1 MKQLDLFAGIG
12 GISLA
17 AEWAGIETIAFCEKE
32 SFCQKVLRARF
43 PGRPIYDDVF
53 DLTAEVLRKDGID
66 KIDIVSGGFP
76 CQPFSHAGKRTGTAD
91 DRYLWPEM
99 LRIIGEIKPSWVV
112 AENVEGLISMAQS
125 NWKPVMEDEAVVCE
139 EAEMVLETI
148 RKDLEKAGYQSIPI
162 IVPAAAVGASHRR
175 YRVFIVAYSEIIRCN
190 VSGKITTSK
199 QGSKTIIADARRTRE
214 SGAILADTSYKRCQ
228 ERHSP
233 ACGQGLGQH
242 SRSTDARRTHSA
254 GRPTQPG
261 MGGSAHELSNWL
273 DGRGVNPLDALAEFI
288 AQYPQPALMGQPQY
302 EWEPPRVATG
312 VKNRTAR
319 LKALGNAVDPLQ
331 VLPVLYGIR
340 IIHDF
345 LVNGGKL
352 K

>member
-1 MKQLDLFAGIG
+1 
-12 GISLA
+12 
-17 AEWAGIETIAFCEKE
+17 
-32 SFCQKVLRARF
+32 
-43 PGRPIYDDVF
+43 
-53 DLTAEVLRKDGID
+53 
-66 KIDIVSGGFP
+66 
-76 CQPFSHAGKRTGTAD
+76 
-91 DRYLWPEM
+91 M

-125 NWKPVMEDEAVVCE
+125 NWKPVMEDETVVCE

-148 RKDLEKAGYQSIPI
+148 RKDLEKAGYQSVPI
-162 IVPAAAVGASHRR
+162 IAPAAAVGASHRR
-175 YRVFIVAYSEIIRCN
+175 YRIFIVACSEIIRCN

-214 SGAILADTSYKRCQ
+214 SGEILADPAGKRCGEARERIGRPQ
-228 ERHSP
+228 EWAAGRSEIVAHASGAGRQELDAAAEPIRPGHHSGGGDAEPLADADGKSGLEAYSP
-233 ACGQGLGQH
+233 ARSFGGKRESRNNVGRGGRSSRAAECGG
-242 SRSTDARRTHSA
+242 
-254 GRPTQPG
+254 PTQPG
-261 MGGSAHELSNWL
+261 MGGNAHELSNWL

-288 AQYPQPALMGQPQY
+288 AQYPQPALWGQPQHD
-302 EWEPPRVATG
+302 WEPPRVLTG
-312 VKNRTAR
+312 IKNRAAR